1 MLVLLLFIISIII
14 IYIKLNNRIINNIN
28 SKIENINMT
37 NLLKICNDDINNNRY
52 STLTIS
58 EKMQLI
64 EYINTEIKNSNWKL
78 KKDNLLAVKLYLLNK
93 YR

>member
-1 MLVLLLFIISIII
+1 MLVLFIISIIS
-14 IYIKLNNRIINNIN
+14 IYIKFNNRIINNIN
-28 SKIENINMT
+28 SDIENINMT
-37 NLLKICNDDINNNRY
+37 NLLQICNDDINNNRY

-58 EKMQLI
+58 EKIQLI

-78 KKDNLLAVKLYLLNK
+78 RKDKLLAVKLHLLNK

>member
-1 MLVLLLFIISIII
+1 MIVLVLFIISIIS
-14 IYIKLNNRIINNIN
+14 IYINFNNRIIHNIN
-28 SKIENINMT
+28 SDIENIN
-37 NLLKICNDDINNNRY
+37 NLLQICNDDINNNRY

-78 KKDNLLAVKLYLLNK
+78 RKDNLLAVKLYLLNK